1 MAKKKQRYQVPPASK
16 DNVAKGWSNPN
27 TKKLFKQIGIFSIAA
42 QVFFYLLSQL
52 GAGYQLFNYMFLSTG
67 RFDDLRNGIVQNK
80 YFFSPELLDIKGFA
94 SVASPPMIFMWRIYE
109 FFVKTE
115 SALLVSLIFTFLV
128 LVLVIWLATRDV
140 YATIFLSTMHPILFA
155 FARANPDMWVLIAT
169 CVAGIAL
176 IRGKNWVV
184 AVMFGLMSALKF
196 PFLLFGLIFLFRKDF
211 KNLALQGV
219 ITIVAFFI
227 PLFAKPWGLMEQINV
242 FNTIVARYY
251 QDYVIGDAG
260 MMFNVSLFGLEKP
273 LLYLLQG
280 DKLVTASQAQ
290 DVAIAALT
298 LQLVSLILI
307 SILLLAIPIYH
318 HKRSNKVLSDQLS
331 SSQETDLYLVFFLFL
346 ALLECLFPQI
356 AAEYRLAQL
365 VVIVALLF
373 SVKSRFLENRFNLI
387 ILVLVFLPKHFLV
400 ISFPA
405 GVANIVTISSLI
417 SPVLL
422 VILAF
427 RIQKYLSSNGFYSP
441 LLNRIKIPKDR
452 T

>member
-1 MAKKKQRYQVPPASK
+1 M
-16 DNVAKGWSNPN
+16 
-27 TKKLFKQIGIFSIAA
+27 TL
-42 QVFFYLLSQL
+42 
-52 GAGYQLFNYMFLSTG
+52 
-67 RFDDLRNGIVQNK
+67 
-80 YFFSPELLDIKGFA
+80 
-94 SVASPPMIFMWRIYE
+94 
-109 FFVKTE
+109 
-115 SALLVSLIFTFLV
+115 
-128 LVLVIWLATRDV
+128 
-140 YATIFLSTMHPILFA
+140 HPILFA

-169 CVAGIAL
+169 CIAGIAL

-219 ITIVAFFI
+219 ITVVVFFL
-227 PLFAKPWGLMEQINV
+227 PLFGKPWGIMEQINV

-273 LLYLLQG
+273 LMYLLQG
-280 DKLVTASQAQ
+280 NSLLTADQAR

-298 LQLVSLILI
+298 VQIVSLILLAV
-307 SILLLAIPIYH
+307 LLLAVPVYQRI
-318 HKRSNKVLSDQLS
+318 KTSNASDQQLS
-331 SSQETDLYLVFFLFL
+331 SSSETDLYLVFFLFL
-346 ALLECLFPQI
+346 ALLQCLFPQI

-365 VVIVALLF
+365 VVIVALLY
-373 SVKSRFLENRFNLI
+373 SVRSRFLENRFNLI
-387 ILVLVFLPKHFLV
+387 VLTLIFLPKHFLV

-405 GVANIVTISSLI
+405 GVANIVTISSLV

-422 VILAF
+422 IVLAF
-427 RIQKYLSSNGFYSP
+427 RIQSYLSHNGFFAP
-441 LLNRIKIPKDR
+441 ILNLTMRSKNR

>member
-115 SALLVSLIFTFLV
+115 SALLVSLILTFLV
-128 LVLVIWLATRDV
+128 LVFVIWLATRDI

-169 CVAGIAL
+169 CIAGIAL
-176 IRGKNWVV
+176 IRGKNWIV
-184 AVMFGLMSALKF
+184 AVIFGLMSALKF
-196 PFLLFGLIFLFRKDF
+196 PFLLFGLIFLFRKDY
-211 KNLALQGV
+211 KNLALQAIV
-219 ITIVAFFI
+219 TIVAFLS
-227 PLFAKPWGLMEQINV
+227 PLTMKPWGILDQINV
-242 FNTIVARYY
+242 FNVILARYY
-251 QDYVIGDAG
+251 QSYIIGDAG
-260 MMFNVSLFGLEKP
+260 MLFNVSLFGLEKP

-280 DKLVTASQAQ
+280 NNLITVSQAQ
-290 DVAIAALT
+290 DVAVAALT

-307 SILLLAIPIYH
+307 SVLLLAVPIYH
-318 HKRSNKVLSDQLS
+318 HKRSNKVSSNQLS

-387 ILVLVFLPKHFLV
+387 VLVLVFLPKHFLV

-422 VILAF
+422 TILAF
-427 RIQKYLSSNGFYSP
+427 RIQKYLSINGFYLP
-441 LLNRIKIPKDR
+441 LLNRIKVAKNR
-452 T
+452 A

>member
-52 GAGYQLFNYMFLSTG
+52 GAGYQLFSYMFLSTG